1 MFRKLFSK
9 FSKYSTY
16 FRAKKKGYS
25 FPNAV
30 NCAFAG
36 YVVLQ
41 YETKIVNSNIYFKF
55 EYPFLTT

>member
-1 MFRKLFSK
+1 MFCKLFSK

-16 FRAKKKGYS
+16 LRAKKKGYS

-30 NCAFAG
+30 NYAFAG

-41 YETKIVNSNIYFKF
+41 YETKIVNSNIYIKF
-55 EYPFLTT
+55 NYPFLTT